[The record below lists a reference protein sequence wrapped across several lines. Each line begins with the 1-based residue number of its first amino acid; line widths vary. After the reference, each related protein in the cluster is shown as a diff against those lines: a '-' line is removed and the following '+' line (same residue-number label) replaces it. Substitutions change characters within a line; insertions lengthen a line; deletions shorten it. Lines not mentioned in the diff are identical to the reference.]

1 VTVGNAYEF
10 NRLLKKIEKISQK
23 INDEFIIQT
32 GYSSYIPKNC
42 KTFKF
47 KKKDEFLK
55 LMKKANIIV
64 THGGVGTIMESIRL
78 KKPTVVV
85 PRRKKFNE
93 HVNDH
98 QLDIT
103 KELEEQGKII
113 PVYDI
118 EDLESAIKKASNF
131 KIKRGKYERTKI
143 FSVIN
148 KKLKEWNKEFNENHT
163 RPTEI

>member
-1 VTVGNAYEF
+1 VTVGNDVHGF
-10 NRLLKKIEKISQK
+10 NRLLKKIEGISQK
-23 INDEFIIQT
+23 INYEFIVQT

-47 KKKDEFLK
+47 KKKDKFLE
-55 LMKKANIIV
+55 LMENADIII

-78 KKPTVVV
+78 KKSTVVV

-118 EDLESAIKKASNF
+118 ENLESAIKKASDF
-131 KIKRGKYERTKI
+131 KIKKEKIEKTKI
-143 FSVIN
+143 FNVID
-148 KKLKEWNKEFNENHT
+148 KKLKEWGK
-163 RPTEI
+163 RP

>member
-1 VTVGNAYEF
+1 MILVTIGNDTHEF

-23 INDEFIIQT
+23 INDEFIIQR

-42 KTFKF
+42 KIFKF

-55 LMKKANIIV
+55 LMKMADIIV
-64 THGGVGTIMESIRL
+64 THGGVGSIMESIRL
-78 KKPTVVV
+78 KKPTIVV

-98 QLDIT
+98 QLDIV

-118 EDLESAIKKASNF
+118 EDLESAIKKASDF
-131 KIKRGKYERTKI
+131 KIKKEKYERTKI
-143 FSVIN
+143 FNAID
-148 KKLKEWNKEFNENHT
+148 KKLKEWDKNFNFN
-163 RPTEI
+163 